1 MKKLVIIFLVLFMAT
16 PVFAAHEI
24 LEKEYQ
30 AAWCNARGGIQEY
43 RLDDGARVDCLLPE
57 YAVEFDF
64 GPKWAECCG
73 QAIYYG
79 QKTNRTPACVLII
92 EDAENDAVFI
102 ERLRI
107 TATKAGVKWW
117 TMTKVDLEMGVVN
130 DPLP

>member
-1 MKKLVIIFLVLFMAT
+1 MKKLVIILLVLFMTT
-16 PVFAAHEI
+16 PVFAAHEY

-64 GPKWAECCG
+64 GYKWAECVG

-79 QKTNRTPACVLII
+79 KQTNRTPACVLIL
-92 EDAENDAVFI
+92 ESDTDMAFV

-107 TATKAGVKWW
+107 TATKVGVKWW
-117 TMTKVDLEMGVVN
+117 TMTKGDLI
-130 DPLP
+130 P

>member
-1 MKKLVIIFLVLFMAT
+1 LKKILFAICLAVLVLCQDGNA
-16 PVFAAHEI
+16 FAAHEF

-30 AAWCNARGGIQEY
+30 DSWCKERGGIQEY

-64 GPKWAECCG
+64 GPKWAECIG
-73 QAIYYG
+73 QAIFYG
-79 QKTNRTPACVLII
+79 KQTNRTPACVLIL
-92 EDAENDAVFI
+92 ESEADMVFV

-117 TMTKVDLEMGVVN
+117 TMTRGDLI
-130 DPLP
+130 P

>member
-1 MKKLVIIFLVLFMAT
+1 MLLLITV
-16 PVFAAHEI
+16 PSFAAHQY
-24 LEKEYQ
+24 LEKDYQ
-30 AAWCNARGGIQEY
+30 ASWCNARGGIQEY

-92 EDAENDAVFI
+92 EDAENDVVFI

-107 TATKAGVKWW
+107 TATAAGVKWW
-117 TMTKVDLEMGVVN
+117 TMNKGDLI
-130 DPLP
+130 P

>member
-43 RLDDGARVDCLLPE
+43 LLDDGARVDCLLPE

-64 GPKWAECCG
+64 GPKWAECIG
-73 QAIYYG
+73 QAIFYG
-79 QKTNRTPACVLII
+79 KQTNRTPACVLIL
-92 EDAENDAVFI
+92 ESEADMVFV

-107 TATKAGVKWW
+107 TATAAGVKWW
-117 TMTKVDLEMGVVN
+117 TMNKGELETK
-130 DPLP
+130 

>member
-1 MKKLVIIFLVLFMAT
+1 MKKLVIVLLFLFMAI
-16 PVFAAHEI
+16 PAVAAHQY
-24 LEKEYQ
+24 LEKGYQ
-30 AAWCNARGGIQEY
+30 AAWCSARGGIQEY

-64 GPKWAECCG
+64 GYKWAECVG

-79 QKTNRTPACVLII
+79 QKTTRTPACVLII
-92 EDAENDAVFI
+92 EDAKKDVVFV

-117 TMTKVDLEMGVVN
+117 TIDKNELETERKK
-130 DPLP
+130 P